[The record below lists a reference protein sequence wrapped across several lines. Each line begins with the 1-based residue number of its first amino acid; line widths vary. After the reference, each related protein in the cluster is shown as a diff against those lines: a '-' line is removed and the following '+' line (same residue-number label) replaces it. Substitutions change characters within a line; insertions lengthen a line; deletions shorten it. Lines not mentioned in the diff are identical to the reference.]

1 MLNVTVRIRPQQLVS
16 KIFKKKK
23 SENIKNH
30 FPENCSRP
38 RKVEFT

>member
-16 KIFKKKK
+16 KIFKKK